1 MIPPKKQA
9 ELVKLAQSAGA
20 QPADNNFWK
29 ELEERMDIRDSG
41 KKKVP
46 VVTGRNVKK

>member
-20 QPADNNFWK
+20 QPADNGFWK
-29 ELEERMDIRDSG
+29 ELEERMDLRTD
-41 KKKVP
+41 KKKP
-46 VVTGRNVKK
+46 GIVTGRNLKK